1 LKPLKLWPV
10 GFAEMIDALS
20 SEPVVFCITIS
31 VRKLRYLRLGQLK
44 VTNNRMLF
52 SDKRLLSELLI
63 NYLTIQ
69 FEC

>member
-1 LKPLKLWPV
+1 
-10 GFAEMIDALS
+10 MIDALS

>member
-1 LKPLKLWPV
+1 LWPV
-10 GFAEMIDALS
+10 SFAEMIDALS

-31 VRKLRYLRLGQLK
+31 VRKLSYFMFGQLN

-63 NYLTIQ
+63 KIPNFTV
-69 FEC
+69 